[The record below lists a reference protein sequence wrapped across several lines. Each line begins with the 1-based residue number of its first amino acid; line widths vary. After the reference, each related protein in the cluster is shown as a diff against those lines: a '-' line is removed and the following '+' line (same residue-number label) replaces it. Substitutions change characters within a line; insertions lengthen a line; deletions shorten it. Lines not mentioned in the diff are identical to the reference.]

1 VKKKIFFPL
10 FIILLIAYLLWLGYH
25 LLTFKTYKS
34 PPKSFLSEVVGAY
47 HIHSKYSD
55 GRKNPEKIIKIAAL
69 SALDFIILTDH
80 GNPNYECLQSQGW
93 KEGLLVLA
101 GSELS
106 VSRGHLV
113 ALAFDEPSFSFSQNA
128 EEAAKQIRRLKG
140 FSIIAHPFSKAKW
153 SWGRSVPYQGLEI
166 ISGDS
171 MLKKNF
177 FSSFFYLPALLFKP
191 EYTLIKMIDP
201 PRRNL
206 KKWDELNN
214 HHSLYGYFS
223 VDAHLLYK
231 PLFSLLRLH
240 LLLEKPLSSDFQKAR
255 KQVHDTLRKGKFY
268 NAIEAVAEAR
278 GFRFW
283 AKKREKTNPMGKI
296 LLLDSPATLLVR
308 APFPFAKEIH
318 LLRNGKT
325 ILRSHKRSLTFKA
338 EHPGTYRVEVYLKE
352 KSPLNKKVP
361 WIISNPIFLR
371 EDQK

>member
-1 VKKKIFFPL
+1 MKKKIFSL
-10 FIILLIAYLLWLGYH
+10 SLLVLIVIYFLWLGY
-25 LLTFKTYKS
+25 LLLSFKKYRA
-34 PPKSFLSEVVGAY
+34 PLEFADSEVWGAY

-55 GRKNPEKIIKIAAL
+55 GQKDVDKITKIAAL

-80 GNPNYECLQSQGW
+80 GSPNFECLQSQGW
-93 KEGLLVLA
+93 KEGLLLLA

-106 VSRGHLV
+106 ASRGHLA
-113 ALAFDEPSFSFSQNA
+113 ALAFDEPTLSFSQNA
-128 EEAAKQIRRLKG
+128 EVAAKQIRRLKG
-140 FSIIAHPFSKAKW
+140 FTIIAHPFSKVKW
-153 SWGRSVPYQGLEI
+153 SWGKSVPYQGLEI

-177 FSSFFYLPALLFKP
+177 LSSFPYLPALLLKP
-191 EYTLIKMIDP
+191 EYALIKMIDP
-201 PRRNL
+201 PYQNL

-214 HHSLYGYFS
+214 NHSLYGYFS

-231 PLFSLLRLH
+231 SLFSLLRLH
-240 LLLEKPLSSDFQKAR
+240 LLLEKPLPSDFEMAK
-255 KQVHDTLRKGKFY
+255 KKVFNTLRRGRFY
-268 NAIEAVAEAR
+268 NAIDAVAEPT

-283 AKKREKTNPMGKI
+283 AKKGEKNIPMGKVS
-296 LLLDSPATLLVR
+296 LLDSPTTLFVR

-318 LLRNGKT
+318 LIHNGKT
-325 ILRSHKRSLTFKA
+325 ILRSHKRRMTFQA

-371 EDQK
+371 EDKK

>member
-1 VKKKIFFPL
+1 MKKKIVLPS
-10 FIILLIAYLLWLGYH
+10 LLILIVIYSLWLGYQ
-25 LLTFKTYKS
+25 LLSFKTYKS
-34 PPKSFLSEVVGAY
+34 PPKVFLSEVEGAY

-55 GRKNPEKIIKIAAL
+55 GHKDVDKIIKIAAL

-80 GNPNYECLQSQGW
+80 GHPNFESLQSQGW

-113 ALAFDEPSFSFSQNA
+113 ALAFDEPTLSFSQNTELAA
-128 EEAAKQIRRLKG
+128 EQIRRLKG
-140 FSIIAHPFSKAKW
+140 FSIIAHPFSKVKW
-153 SWGRSVPYQGLEI
+153 SWGSSVPYKGLEI

-177 FSSFFYLPALLFKP
+177 ISSFPYLPALLLRP
-191 EYTLIKMIDP
+191 EYVLIRMIDHP
-201 PRRNL
+201 HQNL
-206 KKWDELNN
+206 EKWDELNN
-214 HHSLYGYFS
+214 NHSLFGYFS
-223 VDAHLLYK
+223 VDAHLFYK

-240 LLLEKPLSSDFQKAR
+240 LLLEKPLSSDFQTAR
-255 KQVHDTLRKGKFY
+255 KQVYDTLRKGKFY

-283 AKKREKTNPMGKI
+283 AKKKGKTTSMGKT
-296 LLLDSPATLLVR
+296 LLFDSQITLLVR

-318 LLRNGKT
+318 LIHNGKA
-325 ILRSHKRSLTFKA
+325 ILRSHKRNLTYKA
-338 EHPGTYRVEVYLKE
+338 EQAGTYRVEVYLKE
-352 KSPLNKKVP
+352 KSPLNNKVP

-371 EDQK
+371 EDKK